1 MARGFVEQTDEQVMQ
16 SVQQGEVQELAIL
29 FQRHQRGLFR
39 YFYHLSRDQAMS
51 EDLVQDVFVRLLRS
65 SGTYRAGGSFQSWLY
80 QVARSAF
87 IDQARKRKPEAPL
100 VPETGSPVEP
110 ISPAAGP
117 EQTVRVEQEADLVRA
132 ALDRLPADKRE
143 LLVMTRY
150 QELTYS
156 EIAEITNAEVATV
169 KVRIH
174 RAVEALRRE
183 YRRLSGERPG
193 EVMA

>member
-1 MARGFVEQTDEQVMQ
+1 VEQTDEQVMQ
-16 SVQQGEVQELAIL
+16 LVQQGEVKELAVL
-29 FQRHQRGLFR
+29 FQRHQRALFR

-65 SGTYRAGGSFQSWLY
+65 AGTYRAGGSFQSWLY

-100 VPETGSPVEP
+100 VPEEGSSVEP
-110 ISPAAGP
+110 VSLAAGP
-117 EQTVRVEQEADLVRA
+117 EQTVRIEQEADLVRA